1 MFPLYHDLIVVMDMQ
16 DNGEKMVK
24 KTAKDDIF
32 AAAARLLGQL
42 GYAETTY
49 KKVAKEAGVTEGLIA
64 HHFGSKEKL
73 FIQVERTIL
82 RDLHDKLEESLFYST
97 DGLGAVTNF
106 IKCFL
111 KYSVDNKE
119 WFTTLLRCSPFI
131 LEAGPKENKAITIEC
146 ERIFRLLKD
155 AVTKGIEDKT
165 IGDCD
170 AHMTTYILFS
180 TMIGATR
187 ANNIRLNTPED
198 FYPAI
203 VAFFRNTLAAT

>member
-1 MFPLYHDLIVVMDMQ
+1 M
-16 DNGEKMVK
+16 K
-24 KTAKDDIF
+24 KTAKKDIF
-32 AAAARLLGQL
+32 TATARLLGQL

-73 FIQVERTIL
+73 FLQVERTIL
-82 RDLHDKLEESLFYST
+82 QDLHDKLAESLFYST

-111 KYSVDNKE
+111 KYSVDNRE

-131 LEAGPKENKAITIEC
+131 LESTPKGNKVITIAC

-155 AVTKGIEDKT
+155 SVVQGIEDRSVKE
-165 IGDCD
+165 CD

-187 ANNIRLNTPED
+187 ANNIRLNTPD
-198 FYPAI
+198 NFYAEI
-203 VAFFRNTLAAT
+203 VQFFRNTLAT

>member
-1 MFPLYHDLIVVMDMQ
+1 M
-16 DNGEKMVK
+16 K

-32 AAAARLLGQL
+32 SATARLLGRL

-49 KKVAKEAGVTEGLIA
+49 KKVAREAGVTEGLIA

-73 FIQVERTIL
+73 FLQVERTIL

-106 IKCFL
+106 VKCFL

-119 WFTTLLRCSPFI
+119 WFTTLLRCSPFL
-131 LEAGPKENKAITIEC
+131 LESSPTENKTITIEC
-146 ERIFRLLKD
+146 ERIFRLLKESIV
-155 AVTKGIEDKT
+155 AGIKDQT
-165 IGDCD
+165 IRTCD
-170 AHMTTYILFS
+170 PRMTAYILFS

-187 ANNIRLNTPED
+187 ANNIRLNTPAN
-198 FYPAI
+198 FYAEI
-203 VAFFRNTLAAT
+203 VIFLRRNLMP

>member
-1 MFPLYHDLIVVMDMQ
+1 LICGINQED
-16 DNGEKMVK
+16 EVK

-32 AAAARLLGQL
+32 GAAAKLLGQM

-49 KKVAKEAGVTEGLIA
+49 KKIAKEAGVTEGLIA
-64 HHFGSKEKL
+64 HHFGNKEKL
-73 FIQVERTIL
+73 FLQVERTIL
-82 RDLHDKLEESLFYST
+82 RDLHDKLEESLFYSS

-111 KYSVDNKE
+111 KYSVDNRE
-119 WFTTLLRCSPFI
+119 WFTTLLRCSPFL

-155 AVTKGIEDKT
+155 SVARGIEDETVKE
-165 IGDCD
+165 CD
-170 AHMTTYILFS
+170 PHMTAYILFS

-187 ANNIRLNTPED
+187 ANNIRLNTPAD
-198 FYPAI
+198 FYPEI
-203 VAFFRNTLAAT
+203 VTFFRNTLSK